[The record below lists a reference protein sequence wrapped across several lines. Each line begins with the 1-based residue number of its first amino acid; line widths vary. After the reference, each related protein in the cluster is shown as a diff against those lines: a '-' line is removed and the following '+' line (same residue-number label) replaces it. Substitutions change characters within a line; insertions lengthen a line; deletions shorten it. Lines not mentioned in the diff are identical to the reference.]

1 MGRISTLLF
10 IGSLY
15 TAMLLMR
22 YAHMAL
28 ELYGQGFGHGGGGQH
43 HGGGGGSGNGSAS
56 WLGCKARHS
65 YAALLLA
72 AGAVLPLLLACTTLH
87 ELVDRTSFL
96 LALTNVH
103 KGGSHS
109 YDEIDTVLE
118 LTYTSGVEVRHFRA
132 TFLRCFRKQL
142 RCRGDLR
149 RIFDRY
155 TEEKLLVRRDREEEE
170 AARQREHQQEDKRH
184 QIHSTSSSH
193 RQGEYEKGGGRGGG
207 RGGSGLFRALLRSC
221 EGWLRRFLLAP
232 ARRATKQIMRCYVCP
247 PSRDMEKD
255 GLRVLPTPTVTRAV

>member
-1 MGRISTLLF
+1 MTSTPFQSWPSQNTLVKSKEDAALAGEEGWRAWRERCAAITLPPAAVHIST
-10 IGSLY
+10 
-15 TAMLLMR
+15 TAST
-22 YAHMAL
+22 MAAAT
-28 ELYGQGFGHGGGGQH
+28 G
-43 HGGGGGSGNGSAS
+43 
-56 WLGCKARHS
+56 ARPI
-65 YAALLLA
+65 A

-193 RQGEYEKGGGRGGG
+193 RQGEYEKGGGLGGG
-207 RGGSGLFRALLRSC
+207 RGGSGLCLWEANGKRHL
-221 EGWLRRFLLAP
+221 G
-232 ARRATKQIMRCYVCP
+232 V
-247 PSRDMEKD
+247 
-255 GLRVLPTPTVTRAV
+255 RV